1 MVRAQARMNRIHRE
15 QTPWTGA
22 VAPAA
27 RFFGTDSVAD
37 LLKDC
42 AQMGLLDE
50 LRETLGGSGQTDHRD
65 TVQTVRDLVYELAGA
80 KNRDLAVDVLVHA
93 TGVAEFDHLT
103 LRDYARKHGLSHE
116 GFRKH
121 VLAMQR
127 RLHLPV
133 RPMQGSDAN

>member
-1 MVRAQARMNRIHRE
+1 MNRLERE

-22 VAPAA
+22 VAAA
-27 RFFGTDSVAD
+27 SRFCGTDSVAD

-50 LRETLGGSGQTDHRD
+50 LRETLRGGGQTNHRD
-65 TVQTVRDLVYELAGA
+65 TMQAVRDLVYELAGA
-80 KNRDLAVDVLVHA
+80 KNRDLAVDALIHA
-93 TGVAEFDHLT
+93 TGVAEFDHLS

-127 RLHLPV
+127 RLNLPS
-133 RPMQGSDAN
+133 RSMPYSDAN

>member
-1 MVRAQARMNRIHRE
+1 MNRLERE

-27 RFFGTDSVAD
+27 RLSGTDSVAD

-42 AQMGLLDE
+42 AQMGLMDE
-50 LRETLGGSGQTDHRD
+50 LRAKLGLDAKSDQ
-65 TVQTVRDLVYELAGA
+65 QAALQAVRDLVYELAGA

-93 TGVAEFDHLT
+93 TGVAEFDHLS

-116 GFRKH
+116 GFRKQ
-121 VLAMQR
+121 VLSMQR
-127 RLHLPV
+127 RLNLPR
-133 RPMQGSDAN
+133 RPMPYSDAN

>member
-1 MVRAQARMNRIHRE
+1 MNRIERE
-15 QTPWTGA
+15 QPPWTGA
-22 VAPAA
+22 VALAT
-27 RFFGTDSVAD
+27 RFCGTDSVAD
-37 LLKDC
+37 LLRDC

-50 LRETLGGSGQTDHRD
+50 LRETLGGNGRPDHRD
-65 TVQTVRDLVYELAGA
+65 TMQVVRDLVYELAGA

-93 TGVAEFDHLT
+93 TGVAEFDHLS

-127 RLHLPV
+127 RLNLRC
-133 RPMQGSDAN
+133 RPMPYSDAN